1 MANLTP
7 TLKITLA
14 KSDGGIQDNM
24 SVQVTDSLSLKAP
37 SRGPGN
43 VICTTAGGSTI
54 IVPASTDNV
63 YLYIRHTGTT
73 DGSSS
78 GTAQVD
84 VENTDNEA
92 FARLKAG
99 EFLFMPFSH
108 DGASVGVQLQ
118 STSGSIMMEYAFWT
132 AA

>member
-7 TLKITLA
+7 TIKITHA
-14 KSDGGIQDNM
+14 KSDGGIQDNL
-24 SVQVTDSLSLKAP
+24 SILVTDSLTLKAP
-37 SRGPGN
+37 SRGPSN
-43 VICTTAGGSTI
+43 VICTTTGSATI

-84 VENTDNEA
+84 VENTDDEG

-108 DGASVGVQLQ
+108 GAANVGVQLQ
-118 STSGSIMMEYAFWT
+118 STSGNIMMEYAYWT
-132 AA
+132 AS

>member
-54 IVPASTDNV
+54 IVPASTDNI
-63 YLYIRHTGTT
+63 YLYIRHTATT

-108 DGASVGVQLQ
+108 AGASVGVQLQ
-118 STSGSIMMEYAFWT
+118 STSGNIMMEYAFWT
-132 AA
+132 AS

>member
-1 MANLTP
+1 MSNLTP
-7 TLKITLA
+7 TIKITRA
-14 KSDGGIQDNM
+14 KADGTTQDNL
-24 SVQVTDSLSLKAP
+24 SILVTDSLALKAP

-43 VICTTAGGSTI
+43 VICDGTGGNTI

-108 DGASVGVQLQ
+108 AGASVGVQLQ
-118 STSGSIMMEYAFWT
+118 STSGNIMMEYAFWT
-132 AA
+132 AS

>member
-108 DGASVGVQLQ
+108 AGASVGVQLQ
-118 STSGSIMMEYAFWT
+118 STSGNIMMEYAFWT
-132 AA
+132 AS

>member
-1 MANLTP
+1 MSNLTP
-7 TLKITLA
+7 TLKITRA
-14 KSDGGIQDNM
+14 KAAGTTQDNLAIL
-24 SVQVTDSLSLKAP
+24 VTDSLALKAP

-43 VICTTAGGSTI
+43 VICDGTGGNTI

-92 FARLKAG
+92 SARLKAG

-108 DGASVGVQLQ
+108 AGASVGVQLQ
-118 STSGSIMMEYAFWT
+118 STSGNIMMEYAFWT
-132 AA
+132 AS

>member
-7 TLKITLA
+7 TLKLQMVTATGQVSDTLGL
-14 KSDGGIQDNM
+14 S
-24 SVQVTDSLSLKAP
+24 VTDSLTLKSP

-43 VICTTAGGSTI
+43 VICTTTGANTI

-63 YLYIRHTGTT
+63 YLYVRHTGTS

-78 GTAQVD
+78 ATAQVD
-84 VENTDNEA
+84 VENTDNEG

-108 DGASVGVQLQ
+108 GAASVGVQLQ
-118 STSGSIMMEYAFWT
+118 STSGSVQMEYAFWT
-132 AA
+132 AS

>member
-1 MANLTP
+1 MSNLKP
-7 TLKITLA
+7 TLRITRA
-14 KSDGGIQDNM
+14 KADGTTQDNLNI
-24 SVQVTDSLSLKAP
+24 QVTDEVTLKAP
-37 SRGPGN
+37 SQGPGN
-43 VICTTAGGSTI
+43 VICTTTGSDTI

-63 YLYIRHTGTT
+63 YLYVRHTGTT

-84 VENTDNEA
+84 VENTDNEG

-108 DGASVGVQLQ
+108 NAASVGVQLQ
-118 STSGSIMMEYAFWT
+118 STSGNIMMEYAYWT
-132 AA
+132 AS

>member
-7 TLKITLA
+7 TIKITHA
-14 KSDGGIQDNM
+14 KSDGGIQDNL
-24 SVQVTDSLSLKAP
+24 SIQVTDSLSLKAP

-108 DGASVGVQLQ
+108 AGASVGVQLQ
-118 STSGSIMMEYAFWT
+118 STSGNIMMEYAFWT
-132 AA
+132 AS

>member
-7 TLKITLA
+7 TLKITML
-14 KSDGGIQDNM
+14 KSDGGIQDNL
-24 SVQVTDSLSLKAP
+24 SIQVTDSLALKAP

-43 VICTTAGGSTI
+43 VICDGTGGNTV
-54 IVPASTDNV
+54 IVPASTDNI

-108 DGASVGVQLQ
+108 AGASVGVQLQ

>member
-7 TLKITLA
+7 TLKITRA
-14 KSDGGIQDNM
+14 KAAGTTQDNLAIL
-24 SVQVTDSLSLKAP
+24 VTDSLALKAP

-43 VICTTAGGSTI
+43 IICTTAGAASI
-54 IVPASTDNV
+54 IVPASTDNI
-63 YLYIRHTGTT
+63 YLYIRHTATT

-108 DGASVGVQLQ
+108 AGASVGVQLQ